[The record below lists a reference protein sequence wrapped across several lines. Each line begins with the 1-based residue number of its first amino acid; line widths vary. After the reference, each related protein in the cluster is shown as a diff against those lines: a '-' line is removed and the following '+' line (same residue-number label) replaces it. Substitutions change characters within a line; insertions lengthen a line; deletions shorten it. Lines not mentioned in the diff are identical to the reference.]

1 MRTKTLLTGLLAATL
16 LVSTTSFSFSETQDD
31 EPTPLQQA
39 MGKMQGSQRAMRKM
53 VGDPATNKAALLR
66 ACAMIQEGAHEGYS
80 LAPKAPADADA
91 NEWRIGYQRS
101 MLAVLDA
108 ALECEL
114 AVHKGDAEAV
124 TAAYKK
130 MGEHK
135 KSGHD
140 AYQK

>member
-16 LVSTTSFSFSETQDD
+16 LVSTTSFSFLGSQDD

-39 MGKMQGSQRAMRKM
+39 MVKMQGSQKAMRQLIA
-53 VGDPATNKAALLR
+53 DPATNKAALLR
-66 ACAMIQEGAHEGYS
+66 ACAMIQEGAHAGFS
-80 LAPKAPADADA
+80 LAPKAPADADE
-91 NEWRIGYQRS
+91 NQWRIGYQRT

-114 AVHKGDAEAV
+114 AVHAGDAEGVA
-124 TAAYKK
+124 AAYKK

-135 KSGHD
+135 KAGHD
-140 AYQK
+140 TYQK